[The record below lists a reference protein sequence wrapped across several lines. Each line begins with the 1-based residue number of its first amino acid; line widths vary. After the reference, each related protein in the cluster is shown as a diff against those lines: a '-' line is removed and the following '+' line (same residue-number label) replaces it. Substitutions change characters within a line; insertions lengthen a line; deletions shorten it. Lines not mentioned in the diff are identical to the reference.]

1 MYYYADLIL
10 IIQTAQRLLI
20 QKNIREYVHK
30 KFTKADEIC
39 GIIIL
44 IIRKSR
50 ERSMSMAITKKRDNS
65 DSRIASLKL
74 QDREYNEM
82 YRKWRIEHKKDYGFY
97 FLDNSDELTYRDG
110 EGFITE
116 SPQAA
121 ERSVIVEIHSLLA
134 KFLCIYTVLNLLIW
148 AVKTVAPVG
157 DVPFLHSIMRFISAS
172 EYRAVAADYLVKILT
187 RVLPVFYLLRKIK
200 MPRKLLM
207 PMKIYNKP
215 LFGIAA
221 PMAMLTFGI
230 ATVLSNIQHTFVSSI
245 GIDPN
250 FSVWIPQSRLCFV
263 LSALLSAVVIPI
275 ISEIIH
281 HGIILQILK
290 QFGDGYA
297 LILTSI
303 IAAAT
308 TGNYHSFL
316 FIFTTMLIIGFFVVR
331 TGSLTTGFIMR
342 IITSSTVYFLT
353 VLRCSQPPEGVYM
366 TVTAVLL
373 LVYITVGFIA
383 VAMFI
388 KRHSNKISL
397 PLYKMYLDTHER
409 IMCCLTNASV
419 LMWISLTITLMIL
432 ETKWL

>member
-1 MYYYADLIL
+1 
-10 IIQTAQRLLI
+10 
-20 QKNIREYVHK
+20 
-30 KFTKADEIC
+30 
-39 GIIIL
+39 
-44 IIRKSR
+44 
-50 ERSMSMAITKKRDNS
+50 MAITKKRDNS

-74 QDREYNEM
+74 QDKEYNEI

-148 AVKTVAPVG
+148 VMKTVAPLG
-157 DVPFLHSIMRFISAS
+157 EVPFFYHIMRLISAN
-172 EYRAVAADYLVKILT
+172 EYTAVLSDYLVKILA
-187 RVLPVFYLLRKIK
+187 RILPVFYLLKKIK

-215 LFGIAA
+215 LFGIAV

-230 ATVLSNIQHTFVSSI
+230 ATILSNIQHTFVSII

-250 FSVWIPQSRLCFV
+250 YSVWIPQSKLCFV
-263 LSALLSAVVIPI
+263 LSALLSAVIIPI

-281 HGIILQILK
+281 HGIVLQILK

-297 LILTSI
+297 LVLTSI

-308 TGNYHSFL
+308 SGNYHSFL
-316 FIFTTMLIIGFFVVR
+316 FIFTTMLVIGFFVVR
-331 TGSLTTGFIMR
+331 TGSLATGFIMR
-342 IITSSTVYFLT
+342 ILISSTVYFLT
-353 VLRCSQPPEGVYM
+353 VIRCSQPPEGMYM
-366 TVTAVLL
+366 TITVMLMLIYT
-373 LVYITVGFIA
+373 TVGFIA
-383 VAMFI
+383 VAAFI
-388 KRHSNKISL
+388 KKHSNKISL

-419 LMWISLTITLMIL
+419 LMWISLTLTLMIL
-432 ETKWL
+432 ETKCL

>member
-1 MYYYADLIL
+1 
-10 IIQTAQRLLI
+10 
-20 QKNIREYVHK
+20 
-30 KFTKADEIC
+30 
-39 GIIIL
+39 
-44 IIRKSR
+44 
-50 ERSMSMAITKKRDNS
+50 MAITKKRDNS

-74 QDREYNEM
+74 QDKEYNEI

-116 SPQAA
+116 SPQTT

-134 KFLCIYTVLNLLIW
+134 KALCIYTVLNLLVW
-148 AVKTVAPVG
+148 VVKTVAPLG
-157 DVPFLHSIMRFISAS
+157 EVPFLYNIMRLISAN
-172 EYRAVAADYLVKILT
+172 EYTAVLSDYLVKILT
-187 RVLPVFYLLRKIK
+187 RILPMFYLLKKIK

-207 PMKIYNKP
+207 PMKVYNKP
-215 LFGIAA
+215 LFGISV

-230 ATVLSNIQHTFVSSI
+230 ATILSNIQHTFVSII

-250 FSVWIPQSRLCFV
+250 YSVWIPQSRLCFV
-263 LSALLSAVVIPI
+263 LSALLSAVIIPI

-297 LILTSI
+297 LVLTSI
-303 IAAAT
+303 IAAST

-316 FIFTTMLIIGFFVVR
+316 FSFTTMLVIGFFVVR
-331 TGSLTTGFIMR
+331 TGSLASGFIMR
-342 IITSSTVYFLT
+342 VLISSTVHFLT
-353 VLRCSQPPEGVYM
+353 VFRCSQPPEGMYITI
-366 TVTAVLL
+366 TVALL

-383 VAMFI
+383 VAAFI
-388 KRHSNKISL
+388 KKHSNKISL

-419 LMWISLTITLMIL
+419 LMWISLALTLMIL

>member
-1 MYYYADLIL
+1 
-10 IIQTAQRLLI
+10 
-20 QKNIREYVHK
+20 
-30 KFTKADEIC
+30 
-39 GIIIL
+39 
-44 IIRKSR
+44 
-50 ERSMSMAITKKRDNS
+50 MAIAKKRDNS

-74 QDREYNEM
+74 QDKEYNEM

-97 FLDNSDELTYRDG
+97 FLDNSDELIYRDG

-116 SPQAA
+116 SPKAS
-121 ERSVIVEIHSLLA
+121 ERSAITEIHSLLA
-134 KFLCIYTVLNLLIW
+134 KFLCIYTVLNLLLW
-148 AVKTVAPVG
+148 AIKTVAPLG
-157 DVPFLHSIMRFISAS
+157 GIPFFYNIMRLISTN
-172 EYRAVAADYLVKILT
+172 EYAAAAAYYLVRILT
-187 RVLPVFYLLRKIK
+187 RILPVFYLLKKIK

-215 LFGIAA
+215 LFGIAV

-230 ATVLSNIQHTFVSSI
+230 ATVLSNIQHAFVSLI

-250 FSVWIPQSRLCFV
+250 YSVWIPQNKLCFA
-263 LSALLSAVVIPI
+263 LSALLSAVIIPI

-297 LILTSI
+297 LVLTSI

-316 FIFTTMLIIGFFVVR
+316 FSFTTMLVIGFFVVR
-331 TGSLTTGFIMR
+331 TGSLATGFIMR
-342 IITSSTVYFLT
+342 IVISSTVYFLT
-353 VLRCSQPPEGVYM
+353 VIRCLQAPEGMYM
-366 TVTAVLL
+366 TATVMLL
-373 LVYITVGFIA
+373 LAYIIVGFIA
-383 VAMFI
+383 VAGFI
-388 KRHSNKISL
+388 KKHSNKIGL

-419 LMWISLTITLMIL
+419 LMWISLTLTLMIL
-432 ETKWL
+432 ETNWL